1 MQSSIQLFFEV
12 YYFGTSGILL
22 MCKQK
27 NILHK
32 YADKNVLYYRG
43 ACKKCV
49 HRNEYITETFVE
61 NAT

>member
-1 MQSSIQLFFEV
+1 
-12 YYFGTSGILL
+12 

-27 NILHK
+27 NILEKCAH
-32 YADKNVLYYRG
+32 KNVLYYRG
-43 ACKKCV
+43 VVCKKCV